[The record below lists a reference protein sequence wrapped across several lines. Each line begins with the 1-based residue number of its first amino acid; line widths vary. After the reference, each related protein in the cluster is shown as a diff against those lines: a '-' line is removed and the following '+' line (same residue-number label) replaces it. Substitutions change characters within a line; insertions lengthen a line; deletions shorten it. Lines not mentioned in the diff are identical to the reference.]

1 MNKMNLWRFLP
12 SGLVPIDTRNHRA
25 TISKKLWQL
34 RSTTRSRL
42 AQILGMMVI
51 SLSLSGC
58 ASSAA
63 SIATSVVLTAM
74 GVKKD
79 QGPPPPKN
87 VVVQVDTANNLN
99 ADAQGKGL
107 SVVFRIY
114 KLRDAAAF
122 KQAPSEKLLDPES
135 AKAILGPDLLESK
148 EELLIPGQ
156 HYQFKEKVDSQNGYL
171 GIAVFFRKPHPQ
183 RWKLVVANNDL
194 AESSPLILGAHACAL
209 NVTSGL
215 ADKKELAE
223 KFYVASAKCE
233 K

>member
-1 MNKMNLWRFLP
+1 MKTRTSQRKLP
-12 SGLVPIDTRNHRA
+12 DGFVPATKQSCRAEQAPQRWSRVAQWVVCVTMVAGLT
-25 TISKKLWQL
+25 
-34 RSTTRSRL
+34 
-42 AQILGMMVI
+42 
-51 SLSLSGC
+51 GC

-87 VVVQVDTANNLN
+87 IVVQVDTANNLN

-107 SVVFRIY
+107 SAVLRMY
-114 KLRDAAAF
+114 KLKDASAF
-122 KQAPSEKLLDPES
+122 KQAPSDKLLDAES
-135 AKAILGPDLLESK
+135 AKTVLGPDLLESK

-156 HYQFKEKVDSQNGYL
+156 HYQFKEKVDSQQGYL

-183 RWKLVVANNDL
+183 RWKLVVANSDL
-194 AESSPLILGAHACAL
+194 TEGNPLILGAHACAI
-209 NVTSGL
+209 NVTNGL

-223 KFYVASAKCE
+223 KFYVANARCE

>member
-1 MNKMNLWRFLP
+1 MRVEPNVPKVTAFMQSIASFCLIVTM
-12 SGLVPIDTRNHRA
+12 GL
-25 TISKKLWQL
+25 
-34 RSTTRSRL
+34 
-42 AQILGMMVI
+42 G
-51 SLSLSGC
+51 LSGC

-87 VVVQVDTANNLN
+87 IALQVDTASNLN
-99 ADAQGKGL
+99 ADSQGRGL
-107 SVVFRIY
+107 SAVLRIY
-114 KLRDAAAF
+114 KLKDATAF
-122 KQAPSEKLLDPES
+122 NQASNEKLFDAES
-135 AKAILGPDLLESK
+135 AKALLGQDLLESK

-156 HYQFKEKVDSQNGYL
+156 HYQFKEKVDPQNGYL
-171 GIAVFFRKPHPQ
+171 AIAVFFRKPSLQ
-183 RWKLVVANNDL
+183 RWKLVVANADL
-194 AESSPLILGAHACAL
+194 QEKSPLIIGAHACAL

-223 KFYVASAKCE
+223 KFYVANAKCE

>member
-1 MNKMNLWRFLP
+1 MNVSGVLPETTGLFCINDRPIPESESRHYVCNAISTARAGASVLFLVFA
-12 SGLVPIDTRNHRA
+12 GLA
-25 TISKKLWQL
+25 
-34 RSTTRSRL
+34 
-42 AQILGMMVI
+42 
-51 SLSLSGC
+51 LSGC

-87 VVVQVDTANNLN
+87 ITVKVDTATNLN
-99 ADAQGKGL
+99 ADAQGRGL
-107 SVVFRIY
+107 SAVLRIY
-114 KLRDAAAF
+114 KLKDATTF
-122 KQAPSEKLLDPES
+122 KQASSEKLLDPES
-135 AKAILGPDLLESK
+135 AKAALGQDLLESK

-156 HYQFKEKVDSQNGYL
+156 HYQFKEKVDAQNGYL

-183 RWKLVVANNDL
+183 RWKLIVATADLKENN
-194 AESSPLILGAHACAL
+194 PLIVGAHACAL

-223 KFYVASAKCE
+223 KFYVASARCE

>member
-1 MNKMNLWRFLP
+1 MDARNQRATIFGNLWRLRGTALP
-12 SGLVPIDTRNHRA
+12 PRA
-25 TISKKLWQL
+25 KMAGVI
-34 RSTTRSRL
+34 
-42 AQILGMMVI
+42 AIALG
-51 SLSLSGC
+51 LSGC
-58 ASSAA
+58 A
-63 SIATSVVLTAM
+63 M
-74 GVKKD
+74 GGKKD
-79 QGPPPPKN
+79 QRPPPPKN

-99 ADAQGKGL
+99 ADAQGRGL

-114 KLRDAAAF
+114 KLKNAATF
-122 KQAPSEKLLDPES
+122 KQAGSDKLLDAES
-135 AKAILGPDLLESK
+135 AKAVLGPDLLESK

-183 RWKLVVANNDL
+183 RWKLVVANSDL
-194 AESSPLILGAHACAL
+194 AEGSPLILGVHACAI

-215 ADKKELAE
+215 ADKKALAE

>member
-1 MNKMNLWRFLP
+1 MRVEPN
-12 SGLVPIDTRNHRA
+12 VPKVTAFMQSIASFCLIVTM
-25 TISKKLWQL
+25 S
-34 RSTTRSRL
+34 
-42 AQILGMMVI
+42 LG
-51 SLSLSGC
+51 LSGC

-87 VVVQVDTANNLN
+87 IALQVDTASNLN
-99 ADAQGKGL
+99 ADSQGRGL
-107 SVVFRIY
+107 SAVLRIY
-114 KLRDAAAF
+114 KLKDATAF
-122 KQAPSEKLLDPES
+122 NQASNEKLFDAES
-135 AKAILGPDLLESK
+135 AKTLLGQDLLESK

-156 HYQFKEKVDSQNGYL
+156 HYQFKEKVDPQNGYL
-171 GIAVFFRKPHPQ
+171 AIAVFFRKPNLQ
-183 RWKLVVANNDL
+183 RWKLVVANADL
-194 AESSPLILGAHACAL
+194 QEKSPLIIGAHACAL

-223 KFYVASAKCE
+223 KFYVANAKCE